1 NQHLS
6 FFLTKKEELLSFS
19 FPAARAISGPKAVN
33 GSVGSQVQI
42 RCEYDTVYS
51 TYSKYWCKGYY
62 RRHCNVL
69 AQTLGPQNTTED
81 GRITVEVDN
90 NRGEFS
96 VTMRKLTLSDAGWY
110 WCGIEHPHI
119 LNMKHSV
126 WLRVYEGKE
135 LPLRC
140 VLPFSPSSLFL
151 HFVRSRLI
159 CTPTPITRLCPISL
173 EPLT

>member
-1 NQHLS
+1 MDLTLFVFISCLS
-6 FFLTKKEELLSFS
+6 S
-19 FPAARAISGPKAVN
+19 AARAISGPKAVN

-126 WLRVYEGKE
+126 WLRVYEAGIE
-135 LPLRC
+135 TWNPTGEQQREGAATHYLTWNIIRWVFFA
-140 VLPFSPSSLFL
+140 VL
-151 HFVRSRLI
+151 
-159 CTPTPITRLCPISL
+159 LCWGVWTIWQK
-173 EPLT
+173 